1 MTFVSGLGQIGKMT
15 ILLFFCM
22 INMLFMHYYVFFGH
36 YIEDVLL
43 SYVFVVNFL
52 TVLFDVFV
60 VILIY
65 LLLSWGRLKLS
76 LMLTYGTTLI
86 WSFVNVFYVR
96 FFNQYIPL
104 SVISMADSLTD
115 QAVVKSMLA
124 GFQWV
129 DLYFPISLALFAV
142 IYRMIGTLSLGRKRL
157 VFMLLTPVTS
167 FACIFL
173 VYSSFHFLMLETR
186 GNMLLYKVRMSG
198 LFYGDARNSFPNM
211 TRFETGSIRV
221 LGGEIYD
228 LFHQV
233 ELTDQQRKEIASEA
247 AGLSQR
253 VTNHVVNP
261 AIKNVI
267 IIVLESFL
275 SSPIDL
281 KVDGKEITP
290 FLNILKRD
298 SDTYYN
304 GHVAPNITMGESG
317 DGQFIIMTGLLPLR
331 DKLTVGEAKLTTF
344 PAFPRLLA
352 KHYGTKYTEIVMPS
366 PPMVWVQE
374 QMNPVYG
381 IDHMFCNRDVLGD
394 VVDYLNDEQIF
405 TMAMRSPLYHHQPFF
420 SLLLNYSTHQP
431 YRSPIDES
439 LVLNEKS
446 LPNGYLNYLIACHY
460 TDAWLRKYFDFLKQK
475 DIYDNSLIVIT
486 ADHHAHLDALG
497 MKNQLTKELPL
508 FIIHGKIDKE
518 QAWAGPMNQLDIFT
532 TLLDVLGI
540 ESDWH
545 GLGHTVL
552 SKDYQNSVTEKAWAL
567 SELIIKSKYFEE
579 GSNHYY

>member
-43 SYVFVVNFL
+43 SYVFVINFL

-129 DLYFPISLALFAV
+129 DLFFPTSLGLFIIV
-142 IYRMIGTLSLGRKRL
+142 YREIDYLSLNRKL
-157 VFMLLTPVTS
+157 LLTLLLTPVVS
-167 FACIFL
+167 LVCIFL
-173 VYSSFHFLMLETR
+173 FYSGYHVLKSETR
-186 GNMLLYKVRMSG
+186 GNLALYNSRINDLLYG
-198 LFYGDARNSFPNM
+198 GARNSFPNK
-211 TRFETGSIRV
+211 TRFETGTIRV
-221 LGGEIYD
+221 LCGEVYD
-228 LFHQV
+228 LFHVV
-233 ELTDQQRKEIASEA
+233 ELTDQQREEIKSEA
-247 AGLSQR
+247 ADFSQR
-253 VTNHVVNP
+253 VTGHLVNP
-261 AIKNVI
+261 AIRNVI

-439 LVLNEKS
+439 LVLNDKS

-579 GSNHYY
+579 GSNH

>member
-1 MTFVSGLGQIGKMT
+1 
-15 ILLFFCM
+15 
-22 INMLFMHYYVFFGH
+22 MHYYVFFGH

-43 SYVFVVNFL
+43 AYTFEINFL
-52 TVLFDVFV
+52 TVVFDVYV
-60 VILIY
+60 VLLLYLI
-65 LLLSWGRLKLS
+65 LSWGHLKYS
-76 LMLTYGTTLI
+76 LLLTYVTTFV
-86 WSFVNVFYVR
+86 WAFVNVFYVR

-115 QAVVKSMLA
+115 QAVVDSMLA

-129 DLYFPISLALFAV
+129 DLFFPTSLGLFII
-142 IYRMIGTLSLGRKRL
+142 IYREIDYLSLNRKL
-157 VFMLLTPVTS
+157 LLTLLLTPVVS
-167 FACIFL
+167 LVCIFL
-173 VYSSFHFLMLETR
+173 FYSGYHVLKSETR
-186 GNMLLYKVRMSG
+186 GNLALYNSRINDLLYG
-198 LFYGDARNSFPNM
+198 GARNSFPNK
-211 TRFETGSIRV
+211 TRFETGTIRV
-221 LGGEIYD
+221 LCGEVYD
-228 LFHQV
+228 LFHVV
-233 ELTDQQRKEIASEA
+233 ELTDQQREEIKTEA
-247 AGLSQR
+247 ADFSQR
-253 VTNHVVNP
+253 VTGHLVNP
-261 AIKNVI
+261 AIRNVI

-579 GSNHYY
+579 GSNH

>member
-43 SYVFVVNFL
+43 AYTFEINFL
-52 TVLFDVFV
+52 TVVFDVYV
-60 VILIY
+60 VLLLYLI
-65 LLLSWGRLKLS
+65 LSWGHLKYS
-76 LMLTYGTTLI
+76 LLLTYVTTFV
-86 WSFVNVFYVR
+86 WAFVNVFYVR

-115 QAVVKSMLA
+115 QAVVDSMLA

-129 DLYFPISLALFAV
+129 DLFFPTSLGLFIIV
-142 IYRMIGTLSLGRKRL
+142 YREIDYLSLNRKL
-157 VFMLLTPVTS
+157 LLTLLLTPVVS
-167 FACIFL
+167 LVCIFL
-173 VYSSFHFLMLETR
+173 FYSGYHVLKSETR
-186 GNMLLYKVRMSG
+186 GNLALYNSRINDLLYG
-198 LFYGDARNSFPNM
+198 GARNSFPNK
-211 TRFETGSIRV
+211 TRFETGTIRV
-221 LGGEIYD
+221 LCGEVYD
-228 LFHQV
+228 LFHVV
-233 ELTDQQRKEIASEA
+233 ELTDQQREEIKTEA
-247 AGLSQR
+247 ADFSQR
-253 VTNHVVNP
+253 VTGHLVNP
-261 AIKNVI
+261 AIRNVI

-579 GSNHYY
+579 SSNH